1 MYLQNICSRLKTIT
15 HKMTSN
21 LTGTTRTPSEAEL
34 KQCPHCNRTF
44 NPKVLT
50 KHAAICGNVLRK
62 RQVFDSSR
70 QRREGI
76 EYFSFGTHNSE
87 LPLDAARGQTSP
99 QSKTKLTR
107 ATLKQTLD
115 APTPK
120 AKDVA
125 SPCKPESPAS
135 AKRKATATAS
145 GTAANVPGTS
155 SSMNRDCTL
164 TKRSANVAL
173 ERCPHCER
181 SFNLK
186 AYDSHV
192 AWCKEKAVIAAFTV
206 GCSNEDTMNAKKRMD
221 ARIKYKP
228 PALKLT
234 MNNKLAETRH
244 CTNYETMHRHNESHY
259 KVFPKES
266 AKDSIKML
274 QPQSFYGKLVSA
286 RKPDE
291 HHVCISLIS
300 FSCSVCTVNTLKA
313 DTQN

>member
-1 MYLQNICSRLKTIT
+1 
-15 HKMTSN
+15 MTSN

-44 NPKVLT
+44 NPKVLA

-76 EYFSFGTHNSE
+76 DYFSFGTHNSE

-99 QSKTKLTR
+99 QSKTKVSTAHPNVSQPHFFLKLTR
-107 ATLKQTLD
+107 ATLKQNLD

-135 AKRKATATAS
+135 AKRKATATAP

-228 PALKLT
+228 PALK
-234 MNNKLAETRH
+234 
-244 CTNYETMHRHNESHY
+244 
-259 KVFPKES
+259 
-266 AKDSIKML
+266 
-274 QPQSFYGKLVSA
+274 
-286 RKPDE
+286 
-291 HHVCISLIS
+291 
-300 FSCSVCTVNTLKA
+300 
-313 DTQN
+313 

>member
-1 MYLQNICSRLKTIT
+1 MYLHSICSRLKTIT

-44 NPKVLT
+44 NPKVLA
-50 KHAAICGNVLRK
+50 KHAAICGNVLKK

-87 LPLDAARGQTSP
+87 LTLDAAHGPTSP
-99 QSKTKLTR
+99 QSKSK
-107 ATLKQTLD
+107 TLD

-120 AKDVA
+120 AKEVA
-125 SPCKPESPAS
+125 SPCKPESPAL
-135 AKRKATATAS
+135 AKRKATTTATV
-145 GTAANVPGTS
+145 TAANVPGTS
-155 SSMNRDCTL
+155 SSINRDCTL
-164 TKRSANVAL
+164 TKRCANVAL

-228 PALKLT
+228 PAVKTKRLSNPQA
-234 MNNKLAETRH
+234 NN
-244 CTNYETMHRHNESHY
+244 
-259 KVFPKES
+259 
-266 AKDSIKML
+266 
-274 QPQSFYGKLVSA
+274 
-286 RKPDE
+286 
-291 HHVCISLIS
+291 
-300 FSCSVCTVNTLKA
+300 
-313 DTQN
+313 